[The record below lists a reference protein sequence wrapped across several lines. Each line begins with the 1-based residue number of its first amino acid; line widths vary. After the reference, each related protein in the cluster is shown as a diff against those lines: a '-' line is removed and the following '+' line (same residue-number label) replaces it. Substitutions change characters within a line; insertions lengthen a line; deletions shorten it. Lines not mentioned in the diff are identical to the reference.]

1 MITGFSRD
9 RLTMATAT
17 QSLLNSFVYF
27 DFLHCSV
34 EAFTLG
40 FYQTGLDLVPETKT
54 YKRTSTRL

>member
-17 QSLLNSFVYF
+17 QSLLNSIVYF

-54 YKRTSTRL
+54 